1 MFKVDNI
8 DDYTSL
14 QVLVSIDEL
23 IQLATIVGG
32 SNVTLI
38 DLMSMDLLIRGE
50 MLE

>member
-1 MFKVDNI
+1 MFKLDNI

-32 SNVTLI
+32 SNVALI
-38 DLMSMDLLIRGE
+38 DLMSMDLLIRGKMME
-50 MLE
+50 